1 MSKCL
6 APEIIALLRKREL
19 EKFRA
24 FHSERSEYRASIN
37 GKPNGYASISESEL
51 KSDAFGGGKY
61 YRPSRKSLYA

>member
-1 MSKCL
+1 MPKCL

-37 GKPNGYASISESEL
+37 GQPNGYAPISEAEMKSEMFGNGAYRL
-51 KSDAFGGGKY
+51 YCRNGLDA
-61 YRPSRKSLYA
+61 